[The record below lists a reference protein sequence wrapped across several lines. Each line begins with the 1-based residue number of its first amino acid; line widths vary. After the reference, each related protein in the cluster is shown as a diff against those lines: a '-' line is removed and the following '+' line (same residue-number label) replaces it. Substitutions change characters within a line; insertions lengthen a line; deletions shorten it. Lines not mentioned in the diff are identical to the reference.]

1 MTQTTENKRQTQIL
15 IRTNEH
21 FRAPVVTALAAIV
34 VATTATRVSSRATR
48 GTCFSRSFGPSSKYR
63 HLASASRRLNSW
75 PTLSMLY
82 SEDTATLPQ
91 VKSHE

>member
-1 MTQTTENKRQTQIL
+1 MTQSTENKRQTQIL

-21 FRAPVVTALAAIV
+21 FRAPVVTALAAITF
-34 VATTATRVSSRATR
+34 ARTAVSVSSRTTR
-48 GTCFSRSFGPSSKYR
+48 GTRFLGSFGPSSKSR

-82 SEDTATLPQ
+82 SGYTGEI
-91 VKSHE
+91 S